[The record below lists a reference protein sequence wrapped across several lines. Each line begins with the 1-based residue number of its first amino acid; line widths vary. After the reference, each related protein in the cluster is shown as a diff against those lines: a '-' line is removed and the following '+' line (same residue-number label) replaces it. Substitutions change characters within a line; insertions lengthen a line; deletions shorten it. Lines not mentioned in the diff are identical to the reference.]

1 MGAIKLVKCG
11 IDQGRFSPID
21 IRVALEVVYE
31 AIKEVNSFR
40 SPSDIVPLRPDV
52 LLVGESG
59 CLDSME
65 MTTLV
70 LAVERRILEMA
81 GRQVSLL
88 DGADFESELNAF
100 HSPSSLADLIVAK
113 CTD

>member
-1 MGAIKLVKCG
+1 
-11 IDQGRFSPID
+11 
-21 IRVALEVVYE
+21 
-31 AIKEVNSFR
+31 
-40 SPSDIVPLRPDV
+40 
-52 LLVGESG
+52 
-59 CLDSME
+59 ME

-100 HSPSSLADLIVAK
+100 HSPSLLADLIVAK